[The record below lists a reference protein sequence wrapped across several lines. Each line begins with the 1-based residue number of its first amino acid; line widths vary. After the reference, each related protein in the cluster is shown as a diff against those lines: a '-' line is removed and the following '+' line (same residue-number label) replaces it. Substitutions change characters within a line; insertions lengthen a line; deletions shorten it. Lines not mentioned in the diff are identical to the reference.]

1 MFIDK
6 RVNIVNMSVLHNLIY
21 RFNAISIKK
30 KSLKVM
36 LFISGN
42 DSKVY
47 IKKKNIH
54 KSQYNI

>member
-1 MFIDK
+1 MD
-6 RVNIVNMSVLHNLIY
+6 RLNIVNMSVLHNLIY